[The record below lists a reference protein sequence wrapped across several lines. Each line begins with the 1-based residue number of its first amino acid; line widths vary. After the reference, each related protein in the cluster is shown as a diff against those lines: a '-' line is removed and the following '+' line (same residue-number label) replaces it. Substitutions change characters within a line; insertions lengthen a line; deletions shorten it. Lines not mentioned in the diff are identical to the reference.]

1 MISGFKHHVR
11 QTEAAADQAAV
22 AEQFAHLFRRGV
34 GGDVEVF
41 RLFAEQQIAHPAAD
55 QISLVAGLV
64 QAIKHFQRIFA
75 DVFTGDRVLFA
86 RDHGHRVV
94 ALGDRK
100 RRTLARR

>member
-1 MISGFKHHVR
+1 MISGEHHVR
-11 QTEAAADQAAV
+11 QAEAPADQAAV
-22 AEQFAHLFRRGV
+22 AEQLAHLLRRGV

-41 RLFAEQQIAHPAAD
+41 RLFAEQQIAHAAAD
-55 QISLVAGLV
+55 QIGFVAGLV
-64 QAIKHFQRIFA
+64 QAVKHFQRIFA
-75 DVFTGDRVLFA
+75 DVFAGNRVLFA